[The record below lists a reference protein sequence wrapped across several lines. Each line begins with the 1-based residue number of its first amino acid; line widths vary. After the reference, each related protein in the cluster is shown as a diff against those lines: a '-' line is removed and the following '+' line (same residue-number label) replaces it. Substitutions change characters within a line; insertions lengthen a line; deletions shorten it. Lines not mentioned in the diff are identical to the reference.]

1 MAVMQTKVRLNP
13 LQLCL
18 FFLVF
23 LESSLLDSSLH
34 DSQVNG
40 FIRLHR
46 VCLFFP
52 PIEMDKNGT
61 KIYFQLLF
69 AL

>member
-1 MAVMQTKVRLNP
+1 MSL
-13 LQLCL
+13 
-18 FFLVF
+18 FLVF